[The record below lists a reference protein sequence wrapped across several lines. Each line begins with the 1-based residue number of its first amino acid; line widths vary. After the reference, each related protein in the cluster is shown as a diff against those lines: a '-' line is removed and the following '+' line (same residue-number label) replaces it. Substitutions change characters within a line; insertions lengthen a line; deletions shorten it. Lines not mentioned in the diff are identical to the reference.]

1 MEYTE
6 LDQYPLPDG
15 RLTTWTPVAA
25 RGSWAPDPRPLASA
39 HREHCDRVDRATDRP
54 GRGSWIG
61 SAFRIERPYSA
72 DAMRTLITTW
82 FARHEALRTTVIP
95 TPAGWARQTL
105 PADAIDA
112 VPVPVT
118 RARTGAEARDF
129 LTEQFETAL
138 SPLAWP
144 HCILATLEPS
154 SDTGSFLCIFGADH
168 SVMDAYS
175 QVIAISE
182 LRALYNDIIDGT
194 EHTTTKSYGSHLDFA
209 ALEQKACAA
218 LDPEAPAVHAWR
230 EFLDQHDGQFP
241 AFAPVEPASGP
252 VSATTGTGR
261 QASLSR
267 WLLAPDEAHAF
278 NTTCRANGFS
288 SQAGIL
294 AALAL
299 AQARTSGSTTFSTIM
314 PVHTRVHESWAESM
328 GWFVNIVPLTLSV
341 AHGQDLPGALQSA
354 TRALAATKPLALAPF
369 ARVAELLGTTATPR
383 FVVSYVDIRYLPEA
397 DRMPDI
403 QGRALRSDCYSSNE
417 VYFWINR
424 TPHGLNVSTR
434 YPDAP
439 QAHQAIEAFLSE
451 LTTVLRSA
459 STTPV
464 AA

>member
-15 RLTTWTPVAA
+15 RLTTWTPVVA
-25 RGSWAPDPRPLASA
+25 RGAWAPDARPLSSA
-39 HREHCDRVDRATDRP
+39 HREHCDRADRTTDRP

-61 SAFRIERPYSA
+61 SAFRIERPYSPE
-72 DAMRTLITTW
+72 AMRALITTW
-82 FARHEALRTTVIP
+82 FARHEALRTTVLP

-105 PADAIDA
+105 PVDAIDA
-112 VPVPVT
+112 VPVPVL

-138 SPLAWP
+138 SPLSWP
-144 HCILATLEPS
+144 HCILATVEPGPLEPG
-154 SDTGSFLCIFGADH
+154 SDDGSFLCIFGADH

-182 LRALYNDIIDGT
+182 LRALYNDIVDGT
-194 EHTTTKSYGSHLDFA
+194 HHTTAKAYGSHLDFA
-209 ALEQKACAA
+209 VVEQKACEA
-218 LDPEAPAVHAWR
+218 LTTEAPAVQAWR
-230 EFLDQHDGQFP
+230 DFLAQHDHQFP
-241 AFAPVEPASGP
+241 AFGPVEPAT
-252 VSATTGTGR
+252 ATSR

-267 WLLAPDEAHAF
+267 WLLDLDEAQAL
-278 NTTCRANGFS
+278 NTACRAHGFS

-299 AQARTSGSTTFSTIM
+299 AQARTGGGTRFSTIM

-328 GWFVNIVPLTLSV
+328 GWFVNIVPLELTV
-341 AHGQDLPGALQSA
+341 AHGNDLPGALQSA

-403 QGRALRSDCYSSNE
+403 QGRALRSNSYSSNE

-434 YPDAP
+434 YPDTP
-439 QAHQAIEAFLSE
+439 QAHLAIEMFLSE
-451 LTTVLRSA
+451 LATVLRSA
-459 STTPV
+459 STTPI

>member
-15 RLTTWTPVAA
+15 RLTTWTPVVA
-25 RGSWAPDPRPLASA
+25 RDAWAPDARPLSSA
-39 HREHCDRVDRATDRP
+39 HREHCDRADRTTDRP

-72 DAMRTLITTW
+72 EAMRTLISAW
-82 FARHEALRTTVIP
+82 FARHEALRTTVVP
-95 TPAGWARQTL
+95 APAGWARQTV

-129 LTEQFETAL
+129 LSEQFETAL

-154 SDTGSFLCIFGADH
+154 GDAGSFLCIFGADH

-182 LRALYNDIIDGT
+182 LRALYNDIVDGT
-194 EHTTTKSYGSHLDFA
+194 SRTTAKTFGSHLDFA
-209 ALEQKACAA
+209 VVEQQACDALAP
-218 LDPEAPAVHAWR
+218 DAPAVHAWR
-230 EFLDQHDGQFP
+230 EFLDQHDEQFP
-241 AFAPVEPASGP
+241 AFAPVEPA
-252 VSATTGTGR
+252 TTPSR
-261 QASLSR
+261 QASISR
-267 WLLAPDEAHAF
+267 WLLTPDEAHAL
-278 NTTCRANGFS
+278 NTACRANGIS

-299 AQARTSGSTTFSTIM
+299 AHARTSGDTTFSTIM

-341 AHGQDLPGALQSA
+341 AHGNDLPGALRSA

-369 ARVAELLGTTATPR
+369 ARVAKLLGTTATPR

-403 QGRALRSDCYSSNE
+403 QGRALRSDSYSSNE

-434 YPDAP
+434 YPSTP